1 MINRRSLVN
10 RCPRAMLAL
19 LAAATI
25 LFPACASAA
34 DDARRDAVP
43 MLNLTVGQAG
53 IFDTGDPPLRY
64 GIEYRARSFS
74 RWRLI
79 PAIGAAFADNGASFV
94 YTDLRHDFWLD
105 DRWVLIPSLGV
116 GVFDDGGELDL
127 GHTVEFRSGLEV
139 AYRFRAEYR
148 IGVALFH
155 LSNGGI
161 SERNPGTEV
170 LVVSLCIPLHRRDR
184 KSGH

>member
-1 MINRRSLVN
+1 MNERHSLHGI
-10 RCPRAMLAL
+10 RALAPCALFAMATVL
-19 LAAATI
+19 L
-25 LFPACASAA
+25 PVGASAA
-34 DDARRDAVP
+34 DDVRRDAVP

-53 IFDTGDPPLRY
+53 ILDSDDPPLRY

-74 RWRLI
+74 RWKLI
-79 PAIGAAFADNGASFV
+79 PAIGAAFADDGASFI

-105 DRWVLIPSLGV
+105 DRWVLIPSFGV
-116 GVFDDGGELDL
+116 GVFDDGDELDL
-127 GHTVEFRSGLEV
+127 GHTIEFRSGLEV

-161 SERNPGTEV
+161 SDQNPGTEV
-170 LVVSLCIPLHRRDR
+170 LVLSLCIPLHHRDR
-184 KSGH
+184 RR

>member
-1 MINRRSLVN
+1 MIGAWSALNRRTLV
-10 RCPRAMLAL
+10 LHAL
-19 LAAATI
+19 LASAAI
-25 LFPACASAA
+25 LLPACASAA
-34 DDARRDAVP
+34 HHTRRDAVP

-94 YTDLRHDFWLD
+94 YTDLRHDFWFD
-105 DRWVLIPSLGV
+105 DRWVLIPSFGV
-116 GVFDDGGELDL
+116 GIFDDGGELDL

-139 AYRFRAEYR
+139 AYRFRAEFR

-184 KSGH
+184 KPGH